1 MKASVLSQLA
11 ALKGAPAPVLKAKWR
26 ELFETEPPAYNRRF
40 LESRLAYRIQEL
52 AYGGL
57 SRETLGRLR
66 AMAKQYA
73 TRDAAER
80 KARPVHRPIA
90 GTKLIRE
97 YQGIEHCV
105 TVRADDFEYLGRPYK
120 SLSSIARE
128 ITGTKWNGLV
138 FFGLKR
144 HPVRR
149 FQLTLIEEEGL
160 ATSQRHQVLL
170 PVSYF
175 HVVYTLPS
183 QLRDVARLFR
193 GKFLTMIMDAH
204 ADGQLKFFNT
214 HAVSVPR
221 ARNSR
226 PWS

>member
-11 ALKGAPAPVLKAKWR
+11 ALKGAPALVLKAKWR

-66 AMAKQYA
+66 AMAKQYE

-80 KARPVHRPIA
+80 KVHPVHRPVA

-97 YQGIEHCV
+97 YQGVEHCV
-105 TVRADDFEYLGRPYK
+105 TVRTDDFEYLGRPYK
-120 SLSSIARE
+120 SLSSIAHE

-144 HPVRR
+144 HPGR
-149 FQLTLIEEEGL
+149 T
-160 ATSQRHQVLL
+160 
-170 PVSYF
+170 
-175 HVVYTLPS
+175 
-183 QLRDVARLFR
+183 
-193 GKFLTMIMDAH
+193 
-204 ADGQLKFFNT
+204 
-214 HAVSVPR
+214 
-221 ARNSR
+221 
-226 PWS
+226 